1 MKRRLLSITIILL
14 VILSGLV
21 YSAEEDINKELFF
34 RIFQIDS
41 SMLKD
46 LFDSSM
52 LEQVPEDKLIEIVKL
67 YKDKLGSLIEVTG
80 TEGNYTLVF
89 KQGTVPAKI
98 VVNSDQ
104 KIIGFWLGMWTFA
117 EDSLESILTELKKLE
132 DSVSVCIMKNNQEVL
147 LDYHHNNPMAV
158 GSSFKLYVLR
168 AAYDAIEAGNFSWDS
183 AIWLNQENKSLPS
196 GMLQDWPNKTP
207 VTIKTLTNLMI
218 SISDNTATD
227 HLIEY
232 LGREN
237 IEKYI
242 TSQAKPFLK
251 TVEAFKIKYSL
262 SSQMQERYLQAE
274 LDEKRSILKEL
285 KNINLELNQFT
296 SSPTLIEEV
305 EWFFTTKE
313 LCQTIYS
320 LKEAE
325 EIKINPGL
333 VAKENWHLAGYKGG
347 SEPGVLQYTQVLQKT
362 AADPIYT
369 ISITINR
376 TDDVVDSVT
385 FTELTVRL
393 ISLLEKGQL

>member
-1 MKRRLLSITIILL
+1 MKRRLLSITIVLL

-21 YSAEEDINKELFF
+21 YSAEKDINKELFF

-46 LFDSSM
+46 LFDSSF
-52 LEQVPEDKLIEIVKL
+52 LAQVPEDKLVEFVKR

-89 KQGTVPAKI
+89 KKGTVPAQII
-98 VVNSDQ
+98 VNGDQ
-104 KIIGFWLGMWTFA
+104 KITGFWLGMWTFT
-117 EDSLESILTELKKLE
+117 EDSLESILTGLEKLE
-132 DSVSVCIMKNNQEVL
+132 GSVSVCIMKNNQEVI
-147 LDYHHNNPMAV
+147 LDYHHNTPMAV
-158 GSSFKLYVLR
+158 GSSFKLYVLQ
-168 AAYDAIEAGNFSWDS
+168 AVYDAVKAGNLSWDS
-183 AIWLNQENKSLPS
+183 VLLLNQENQSLPS
-196 GMLQDWPNKTP
+196 GILQDWPEKTP
-207 VTIKTLTNLMI
+207 VTVKTLTNLMI

-227 HLIEY
+227 HLIDY
-232 LGREN
+232 LGRDN

-242 TSQAKPFLK
+242 TEKAKPFLK
-251 TVEAFKIKYSL
+251 TLEAFKIKWSL
-262 SSQMQERYLQAE
+262 NSQMQERYLTAE
-274 LDEKRSILKEL
+274 LDEKRNILKEL
-285 KNINLELNQFT
+285 QNINLELSQIMT
-296 SSPTLIEEV
+296 SPVLIEEV

-333 VAKENWHLAGYKGG
+333 VAKEEWHLAGYKGG